1 MNISQ
6 VFKLCIVAGV
16 IFTIFTGIT
25 FMMSSSDSEQMKN
38 NVKDVVRQF
47 KVDKVIS
54 NQKIDAEAKN
64 DVFDSPKDSELQPLS
79 QPKNSRP
86 ILDSI
91 TSRTH
96 TKTADVTVRPEV
108 LRQLQEVKT
117 SRTVSIQAFY
127 YPWYDSPNYNNDS
140 YRQWNHEYLPNWD
153 KHDEHVYPTG
163 HHIPPDDIGS
173 WYYPKL
179 GPYSSRDPDVIDQHM
194 KWMSSAGIDVAV
206 TSWLPLSETAEGAYS
221 WDSIVPLLLNAS
233 EKYRMKLAFHLEPYK
248 TRTSES
254 VRSDIIYLIENYGNH
269 SAFYRTFSKASKSQ
283 KELPLFYIYDSY
295 RISKDEWHKV
305 TNKNGSHTLR
315 GTPYDSLLIGLHV
328 NHEHRFDLQQA
339 GFDGLYTY
347 FASEGF
353 SHGSTMSNWPALSTF
368 CSKNDMLFIPS
379 VGPGYI
385 DTRVRAWNGKN
396 TKDRDNGNYYREH
409 FKMAHTA
416 KADIV
421 SITSFNEWHEGTQIE
436 PAVPHTENNSTYL
449 EYDRDSDEYLEITL
463 QMVKQYFTPHHE
475 NIPMQIAN
483 VV

>member
-1 MNISQ
+1 VEKVVSNDKHD
-6 VFKLCIVAGV
+6 V
-16 IFTIFTGIT
+16 
-25 FMMSSSDSEQMKN
+25 EE
-38 NVKDVVRQF
+38 KD
-47 KVDKVIS
+47 
-54 NQKIDAEAKN
+54 
-64 DVFDSPKDSELQPLS
+64 DVFESPKDLELQS
-79 QPKNSRP
+79 QPQNKF
-86 ILDSI
+86 IDSI
-91 TSRTH
+91 TSH
-96 TKTADVTVRPEV
+96 IQTKAGDVTIRPEV
-108 LRQLQEVKT
+108 LRQLQKVKT
-117 SRTVSIQAFY
+117 GRTVSIQTFY

-140 YRQWNHEYLPNWD
+140 YRHWNHEYLPNWD
-153 KHDEHVYPTG
+153 KHDKQVYPTG

-179 GPYSSRDPDVIDQHM
+179 GPYSSRDPAVIDQHM
-194 KWMSSAGIDVAV
+194 KWISSAGIDVVV
-206 TSWLPLSETAEGAYS
+206 TSWLPLSETSEGEYS

-233 EKYRMKLAFHLEPYK
+233 EKYRLKLAFHLEPYK
-248 TRTSES
+248 SRTPES
-254 VRSDIIYLIENYGNH
+254 VRNDIIYLIEKYGNH
-269 SAFYRTFSKASKSQ
+269 SAFYRTLPKVSKSG
-283 KELPLFYIYDSY
+283 KELPLFYVYDSY
-295 RISKDEWHKV
+295 QISKDQWYTV
-305 TNKNGSHTLR
+305 THKNGSHTIR
-315 GTPYDSLLIGLHV
+315 NTTYDSLLIGLHV

-368 CSKNDMLFIPS
+368 CAKNDMLFIPS

-436 PAVPHTENNSTYL
+436 PAIPHTENNSSYL
-449 EYDRDSDEYLEITL
+449 EYDRNPDEYLEITL
-463 QMVKQYFTPHHE
+463 QMIKEYFTPHHE

>member
-6 VFKLCIVAGV
+6 FFKLCIVAGV
-16 IFTIFTGIT
+16 AFTIFTGIT

-38 NVKDVVRQF
+38 QVKEVVNQF
-47 KVDKVIS
+47 KVESDGK
-54 NQKIDAEAKN
+54 NN
-64 DVFDSPKDSELQPLS
+64 DVFESPKDFELQPQQPPPQSPRPLLEILKPQSRS
-79 QPKNSRP
+79 Q
-86 ILDSI
+86 
-91 TSRTH
+91 TQ
-96 TKTADVTVRPEV
+96 TKPADVTVRPEV
-108 LRQLQEVKT
+108 LRQLQEVKS

-140 YRQWNHEYLPNWD
+140 YLHWNHEYLPNWD
-153 KHDEHVYPTG
+153 KHDQHVYPTG

-173 WYYPKL
+173 WFYPKL
-179 GPYSSRDPDVIDQHM
+179 GPYSSRDPAVIDQHM

-206 TSWLPLSETAEGAYS
+206 VSWMPISETPKGDYS
-221 WDSIVPLLLNAS
+221 WDSIIPLLLNAS
-233 EKYRMKLAFHLEPYK
+233 EKYRMKLAFHLEPYNS
-248 TRTSES
+248 RTPET
-254 VRSDIIYLIENYGNH
+254 VRNDIIYLIEKYGNH
-269 SAFYRTFSKASKSQ
+269 SAFYRATPKNKTSTTS
-283 KELPLFYIYDSY
+283 KELPMFYVYDSY
-295 RISKDEWHKV
+295 QISKDDWYRV
-305 TNKNGSHTLR
+305 TNINGSNTIR

-368 CSKNDMLFIPS
+368 CAKNAMLFIPS

-385 DTRVRAWNGKN
+385 DTRVRAWNSKN
-396 TKDRDNGNYYREH
+396 TKERDNGNYYREH

-436 PAVPHTENNSTYL
+436 PAVTHTDNNSTYL
-449 EYDRDSDEYLEITL
+449 EYDKSPDEYLEITL
-463 QMVKQYFTPHHE
+463 QMVNQFFTPHHE